1 MYEKDG
7 EECSVVDSRA
17 RQYGIEIPAE
27 GRLSAIGSQS

>member
-7 EECSVVDSRA
+7 EEYSIVDTRA
-17 RQYGIEIPAE
+17 RQSVIEIPVE